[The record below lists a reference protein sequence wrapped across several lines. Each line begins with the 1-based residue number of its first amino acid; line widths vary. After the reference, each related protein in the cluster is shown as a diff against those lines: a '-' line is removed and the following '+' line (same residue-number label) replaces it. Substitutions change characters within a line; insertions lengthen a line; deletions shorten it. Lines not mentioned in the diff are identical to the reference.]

1 MPWNIDITGTRDGVK
16 AALVTLNL
24 PGPLAEMVTQIC
36 DEPTGPDVF
45 NGIHLKTSGH
55 WDGVQSN
62 VWEFSVMPVP
72 LLLDPPAVGDELP
85 PIAEPLKA
93 S

>member
-1 MPWNIDITGTRDGVK
+1 MSWNIDITGTRAGVK
-16 AALVTLNL
+16 AAGLLDLNMPNFL
-24 PGPLAEMVTQIC
+24 RWMVAQIC
-36 DEPTGPDVF
+36 DEKAGPDF

-55 WDGVQSN
+55 TDGIQSN

-85 PIAEPLKA
+85 PVAEPYKA
-93 S
+93 P